1 MVKFSALKNR
11 LPRMSSSASSAPAGR
26 SSEKDARNRSDY
38 SSSASQS
45 HSRFENSKASIL
57 DHFNRVIAWS
67 NRSMVP
73 LFNIVIIV
81 VFFVTTLTISLL
93 IRTRMTEISFAQ
105 AQVQEHIVELRQS
118 VEDKQ
123 TKLDSL
129 EAQLPVRAQKMGMI
143 PPKDTIAIDLSD
155 YAKKGD
161 KTKSKSKDD
170 KSKDDKSKGD
180 KTKGDKSKGDKS
192 KGDKS
197 KSKNDK
203 TKSKPKENKPKDDKS
218 KTDKSKTDKS
228 KAKNDKSKSKNDK
241 TSNKT
246 SNKTSS
252 SNTKQQQPAK
262 QEKR

>member
-161 KTKSKSKDD
+161 KTKSKSKG
-170 KSKDDKSKGD
+170 DKSKGD
-180 KTKGDKSKGDKS
+180 KSKVDKTKGDKS

-203 TKSKPKENKPKDDKS
+203 TKSKPKENKPKN
-218 KTDKSKTDKS
+218 DKSKTDKS

>member
-161 KTKSKSKDD
+161 KTKSKSK
-170 KSKDDKSKGD
+170 
-180 KTKGDKSKGDKS
+180 GDKSKGDKS

-197 KSKNDK
+197 KGDKTKVDKSKSKNDK
-203 TKSKPKENKPKDDKS
+203 TKSKPKKNKPKN
-218 KTDKSKTDKS
+218 DKSKTDKS

-246 SNKTSS
+246 SS

>member
-170 KSKDDKSKGD
+170 KSK
-180 KTKGDKSKGDKS
+180 GDKS

-203 TKSKPKENKPKDDKS
+203 TKSKPKENKPKN
-218 KTDKSKTDKS
+218 DKSKTDKS

>member
-161 KTKSKSKDD
+161 KTKSKSKG
-170 KSKDDKSKGD
+170 DKSKGD
-180 KTKGDKSKGDKS
+180 KSKGDKSKVDKTKVDKS

-203 TKSKPKENKPKDDKS
+203 TKSKPKESKPKENKPKN
-218 KTDKSKTDKS
+218 DKSKTDKS

-246 SNKTSS
+246 SS

>member
-161 KTKSKSKDD
+161 KTKSKSKG
-170 KSKDDKSKGD
+170 DKSKGD
-180 KTKGDKSKGDKS
+180 KSKVDKTKGDKS

-203 TKSKPKENKPKDDKS
+203 TKSKPKENKPKNDKS

-246 SNKTSS
+246 SS

>member
-161 KTKSKSKDD
+161 KTKSKSK
-170 KSKDDKSKGD
+170 
-180 KTKGDKSKGDKS
+180 GDKSKV
-192 KGDKS
+192 DKS

-203 TKSKPKENKPKDDKS
+203 TKSKPKENKPKN
-218 KTDKSKTDKS
+218 DKSKTDKS

-246 SNKTSS
+246 SS

>member
-170 KSKDDKSKGD
+170 KSK
-180 KTKGDKSKGDKS
+180 
-192 KGDKS
+192 GDKS

-203 TKSKPKENKPKDDKS
+203 TKSKPKENKPKN
-218 KTDKSKTDKS
+218 DKSKTDKS
-228 KAKNDKSKSKNDK
+228 KAKNNKSKSKND
-241 TSNKT
+241 KT

>member
-38 SSSASQS
+38 SSSASQA

-143 PPKDTIAIDLSD
+143 PPKDTIAIDLGD

-161 KTKSKSKDD
+161 KTKSKSKD
-170 KSKDDKSKGD
+170 
-180 KTKGDKSKGDKS
+180 DKS

-203 TKSKPKENKPKDDKS
+203 TKSKPKENKPKENKPKNDKS

-246 SNKTSS
+246 SS

>member
-38 SSSASQS
+38 SNSASQS

-170 KSKDDKSKGD
+170 KSKGDKSKGD
-180 KTKGDKSKGDKS
+180 KT

-203 TKSKPKENKPKDDKS
+203 TKSKPKESKPKENKPKNDKF
-218 KTDKSKTDKS
+218 KTDKS
-228 KAKNDKSKSKNDK
+228 KAKNNKSKSKND
-241 TSNKT
+241 KT

>member
-161 KTKSKSKDD
+161 KTKSKSKV
-170 KSKDDKSKGD
+170 D
-180 KTKGDKSKGDKS
+180 KTKGDKSKD
-192 KGDKS
+192 DKS

-203 TKSKPKENKPKDDKS
+203 TKSKPKENKPKNDKS

-228 KAKNDKSKSKNDK
+228 KAKNDKSKAKND
-241 TSNKT
+241 KT

>member
-155 YAKKGD
+155 YAKKSD
-161 KTKSKSKDD
+161 KTKSKSKG
-170 KSKDDKSKGD
+170 DKSKGD
-180 KTKGDKSKGDKS
+180 KSKVDKTKGDKS

-203 TKSKPKENKPKDDKS
+203 TKSKPKENKPKN
-218 KTDKSKTDKS
+218 DKSKTDKS

>member
-161 KTKSKSKDD
+161 KTKSKSK
-170 KSKDDKSKGD
+170 
-180 KTKGDKSKGDKS
+180 GDKSKGDKS
-192 KGDKS
+192 KGDKTKVDKS

-203 TKSKPKENKPKDDKS
+203 TKSKPKENKPKNDKS

>member
-155 YAKKGD
+155 YVKKGD
-161 KTKSKSKDD
+161 KTKSKSKGDRT
-170 KSKDDKSKGD
+170 KGD
-180 KTKGDKSKGDKS
+180 KT

-203 TKSKPKENKPKDDKS
+203 TKSKPKENKPKN
-218 KTDKSKTDKS
+218 DKSKTDKS

>member
-161 KTKSKSKDD
+161 KTKSKSKVD
-170 KSKDDKSKGD
+170 KTKDDKSKGD
-180 KTKGDKSKGDKS
+180 KT

-203 TKSKPKENKPKDDKS
+203 TKSKPKENNPKENKPKNDKS

>member
-57 DHFNRVIAWS
+57 DHFNKVIAWS

-180 KTKGDKSKGDKS
+180 K
-192 KGDKS
+192 S

-203 TKSKPKENKPKDDKS
+203 TKSKPKENKPKNDKS

-228 KAKNDKSKSKNDK
+228 KAKNEKSKSKNDK

>member
-1 MVKFSALKNR
+1 
-11 LPRMSSSASSAPAGR
+11 
-26 SSEKDARNRSDY
+26 
-38 SSSASQS
+38 
-45 HSRFENSKASIL
+45 
-57 DHFNRVIAWS
+57 
-67 NRSMVP
+67 MVP

-161 KTKSKSKDD
+161 KTKSKSK
-170 KSKDDKSKGD
+170 
-180 KTKGDKSKGDKS
+180 GDKSKV
-192 KGDKS
+192 DKS

-203 TKSKPKENKPKDDKS
+203 TKSKPKENKPKN
-218 KTDKSKTDKS
+218 DKSKTDKS

-246 SNKTSS
+246 SS

>member
-170 KSKDDKSKGD
+170 KSK
-180 KTKGDKSKGDKS
+180 GDKSKVDKT

-203 TKSKPKENKPKDDKS
+203 TKSKPKENKPKNDKS
-218 KTDKSKTDKS
+218 KSKPDKS
-228 KAKNDKSKSKNDK
+228 KAKNDKSKSKNDKSKSKNDK

-252 SNTKQQQPAK
+252 SNNKQQQPAK

>member
-170 KSKDDKSKGD
+170 KSKGDKSKGD
-180 KTKGDKSKGDKS
+180 KSKVDKS

-203 TKSKPKENKPKDDKS
+203 TKSKPKENKPKN
-218 KTDKSKTDKS
+218 DKSKTDKS
-228 KAKNDKSKSKNDK
+228 KAKNEKSKSKND
-241 TSNKT
+241 KT

>member
-170 KSKDDKSKGD
+170 KSK
-180 KTKGDKSKGDKS
+180 GDKS

-203 TKSKPKENKPKDDKS
+203 TKSKPKENKPKNDKS

>member
-170 KSKDDKSKGD
+170 KSK
-180 KTKGDKSKGDKS
+180 GDKSKVDKS

-203 TKSKPKENKPKDDKS
+203 TKSKPKENKPKN
-218 KTDKSKTDKS
+218 DKSKTDKS
-228 KAKNDKSKSKNDK
+228 KAKNEKSKSKND
-241 TSNKT
+241 KT